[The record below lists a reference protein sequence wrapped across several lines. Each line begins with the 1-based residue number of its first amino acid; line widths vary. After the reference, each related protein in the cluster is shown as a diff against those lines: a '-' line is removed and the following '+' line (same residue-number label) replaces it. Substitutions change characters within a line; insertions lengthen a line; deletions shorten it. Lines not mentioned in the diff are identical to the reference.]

1 MIFGNPSIEQL
12 IGGIIA
18 LLVGLTFHEFSHAAV
33 ADALGDRRPRAMGR
47 LTLNPVA
54 HIDPVGA
61 LMLVV
66 AGFGWAKPVL
76 VNPAALR
83 NGRVGL
89 ALVAAAGPIA
99 NTIVA
104 ICAAVVFRVLHLVGF
119 DGAFLLN
126 VVWAVV
132 VLNLVLAVFNLLP
145 IPPLD
150 GYNVALAFLPPR
162 QAMFLRQYGQ
172 YGIFILLGLVLLS
185 YMDSPIN
192 PLAWIFGLA
201 RFLALLFIG
210 A

>member
-12 IGGIIA
+12 IGGVIA

-83 NGRVGL
+83 NGRVGF

-104 ICAAVVFRVLHLVGF
+104 ILAAVVFRVLDLVGY
-119 DGAFLLN
+119 DGAFVLN

-201 RFLALLFIG
+201 GLLARLLVG